1 MDSALGS
8 DREREAVRR
17 VCDRAERLHPVGSRG
32 TGAGEGPADLV
43 LSVQGEAL
51 PSRGELEKLAA
62 RAGKLLV
69 LVLPNPARIGAAAF
83 GTRRAGASGLRA
95 ATEEVVRVLWELG
108 RVREHAY
115 LVLPRP
121 VEIVAALQGSLA
133 APDVALAPVGALVRR
148 SASLHALVVDT
159 TPRTPQARRR
169 LRTLQGTGD
178 AR

>member
-1 MDSALGS
+1 MDSVPGRD

-17 VCDRAERLHPVGSRG
+17 VCERAERLHPVGSWAID
-32 TGAGEGPADLV
+32 AGDGHADLIV
-43 LSVQGEAL
+43 SLQRDADTL
-51 PSRGELEKLAA
+51 PSREHLEKLAA

-69 LVLPNPARIGAAAF
+69 LVLYNHERIGAVHAGQARTAA
-83 GTRRAGASGLRA
+83 AD
-95 ATEEVVRVLWELG
+95 VVRALWELG

-121 VEIVAALQGSLA
+121 VEIVAAMQGRLA

-148 SASLHALVVDT
+148 SALLHALVVDT

-169 LRTLQGTGD
+169 LRTLRGTSA

>member
-1 MDSALGS
+1 MDSAPGRD

-17 VCDRAERLHPVGSRG
+17 VCERAERLHPVGSRAI
-32 TGAGEGPADLV
+32 GAGDGHADLV
-43 LSVQGEAL
+43 VYLQSDAGTL
-51 PSRGELEKLAA
+51 PSREQLEKLAA
-62 RAGKLLV
+62 QAGKLLV
-69 LVLPNPARIGAAAF
+69 LVLYNHERIGSGLAAAP
-83 GTRRAGASGLRA
+83 REA
-95 ATEEVVRVLWELG
+95 AADVVRALWELG

-121 VEIVAALQGSLA
+121 VEIVAAMQGRLA

-148 SASLHALVVDT
+148 WALLHALVVDT

-169 LRTLQGTGD
+169 LRTLQGTSE